1 MLNYRAICLSIAS
14 LFWLPSLLVGQNLFD
29 SLKTVQYANYL
40 YQAGAYT
47 EAIDEYER
55 FTFQFDAEDNAKFQ
69 LVSSYR
75 KAGFP
80 NKALI
85 RINELWAKPQT
96 VSPKV
101 AKEFYALKIIG
112 QNTNEVFSDITS
124 NNVLSSTDKLF
135 LSSTFF
141 LLNDDYK
148 KTLEVLNSNEPISSD
163 VLTSY
168 KAFAEEGLKLKHKS
182 PVISGAL
189 SAVFPGA
196 GKFYT
201 GQWQDGVISFTMV
214 GSSVWQAYKGFK
226 KDGVKSVYGWI
237 FGAIGTGFYIG
248 NITGSVKSANRYN
261 KIKKERIR
269 IRVQTIFY
277 NNI

>member
-1 MLNYRAICLSIAS
+1 MLSYRAICLSFAS
-14 LFWLPSLLVGQNLFD
+14 LLWLPSLLVGQNLFD
-29 SLKTVQYANYL
+29 SLRTVQYANYL

-55 FTFQFDAEDNAKFQ
+55 FTFQYSAEDITKFQ
-69 LVSSYR
+69 LISSYR

-80 NKALI
+80 SKAFI
-85 RINELWAKPQT
+85 RINELWPNPQS
-96 VSPKV
+96 VSPRV
-101 AKEFYALKIIG
+101 AKEFFALKIINR
-112 QNTNEVFSDITS
+112 NTTELFSEISS
-124 NNVLSSTDKLF
+124 NKVLLNNDKLF
-135 LSSTFF
+135 LSSTFY

-163 VLTSY
+163 VLNSY
-168 KAFAEEGLKLKHKS
+168 KAFAEEGLKIKHKS

-189 SAVFPGA
+189 SAVFPGS

-261 KIKKERIR
+261 KTKKERIR
-269 IRVQTIFY
+269 IRVQTIFN